1 MLLALLIPTAFAVD
15 SDGDGLSDADE
26 ALAYL
31 PPTVADSDG
40 DGTFDHLDSDMD
52 GDGVPN
58 VDECRL
64 GGISGLALV
73 NGSLEEPDLNIPYTV
88 AYPNDGDVPGWQT
101 TGGVFEFW
109 GSGMEGKWAYDGDQF
124 AELNAF
130 SASTLYQD
138 VPTVPG
144 DAYIYAY
151 SHRARFGGGDVMRF
165 NLGSPASFTTAPP
178 TYTTIRTSTT
188 GSGAW
193 GRYGGVVTITEPVSR
208 FAFESVSSSCGGG
221 CGNFLDAISF
231 TPVCDLDTDGDGD
244 PDALDT
250 DADGDG
256 VLDGVDVCPG
266 ADDTTADPDADGLC
280 GVADA
285 CPLDVW
291 NDSDSDG
298 VCGDVDACAGFND
311 ADDLDG
317 DDIPDG
323 CDSDRDGDGFDESTD
338 CNEDDPLVGGPKQF
352 YWDND
357 ADTYGGSPFFP
368 LSCTPFMPGRV
379 LNDDDCDDTTAAVNP
394 GAVEI
399 EDSADNDCDLV
410 VDEGT
415 DAYDDDSDG
424 LTEYGGDCDDTDA
437 SVTFGPSWFRD
448 RDEDGHGDAAT
459 SVTGCLAPS
468 GYVAAADDCDDRNA
482 DKHPGATESC
492 TSNVDLNCDD
502 STGYADL
509 DGDRFAACEDCDDND
524 AQINPIRV
532 DFCGDGI
539 DQNCDGNDA
548 LCPPDT
554 DETDDTNAI
563 NETDVLLDTDETDVP
578 PTCDSDET
586 VVAFAGGWSCDSSG
600 SAAVSLLAFG
610 VSALLFRRRKP

>member
-1 MLLALLIPTAFAVD
+1 MSVKTMLGWMISTAFAQDGD
-15 SDGDGLSDADE
+15 SDGLSDVDE
-26 ALAYL
+26 ILAFL
-31 PPTVADSDG
+31 PIGVADSDG
-40 DGTFDHLDSDMD
+40 DGTFDHLDADMD
-52 GDGVPN
+52 GDGVLN

-88 AYPNDGDVPGWQT
+88 SYPNDGDVPGWQT

-165 NLGSPASFTTAPP
+165 NLGPP
-178 TYTTIRTSTT
+178 SGPLTTIRTSTT

-193 GRYGGVVTITEPVSR
+193 GRYGGVVTITEPITR

-231 TPVCDLDTDGDGD
+231 TPVCDLDTDGDGT

-256 VLDGVDVCPG
+256 VLDGVDACPG
-266 ADDTTADPDADGLC
+266 ADDATADPDADGLC
-280 GVADA
+280 GVTDA
-285 CPLDVW
+285 CPLDAM
-291 NDSDSDG
+291 NDADSDG
-298 VCGDVDACAGFND
+298 MCGDVDACAGFDD

-317 DDIPDG
+317 DGQPDG
-323 CDSDRDGDGFDESTD
+323 CDSDRDGDGLDESVD
-338 CNEDDPLVGGPKQF
+338 CNEDDAAIGAAVQL
-352 YWDND
+352 YWDTD
-357 ADTYGGSPFFP
+357 GDSYGYSPFFP
-368 LSCTPFMPGRV
+368 LSCIVTMPGRV
-379 LNDDDCDDTTAAVNP
+379 LNNDDCDDADSAIFP
-394 GAVEI
+394 GAAEN
-399 EDSADNDCDLV
+399 EDGVDNDCDLS

-415 DAYDDDSDG
+415 NAFDDDGDG
-424 LTEYGGDCDDTDA
+424 LTEYDGDCDDTDA
-437 SVTFGPSWFRD
+437 TVTFGPVWYRD
-448 RDEDGHGDAAT
+448 RDEDGHGDAALSAT
-459 SVTGCLAPS
+459 TCTAPA
-468 GYVAAADDCDDRNA
+468 GYVAANDDCNDRNDA
-482 DKHPGATESC
+482 KHPGATESC
-492 TSNVDLNCDD
+492 TDAVDLNCDG

-509 DGDRFAACEDCDDND
+509 DGDRWAACEDCDDND
-524 AQINPIRV
+524 AEISPARV

-548 LCPPDT
+548 TCPPDT
-554 DETDDTNAI
+554 DAPDTGDTDTDA
-563 NETDVLLDTDETDVP
+563 NETDAPIDTDVP

>member
-1 MLLALLIPTAFAVD
+1 MLIWLLAPAFAQD
-15 SDGDGLSDADE
+15 ADGDGLSDADE
-26 ALAYL
+26 TLAYL

-40 DGTFDHLDSDMD
+40 DGTFDHLDADMD

-88 AYPNDGDVPGWQT
+88 AYPNDGDVPGWRT

-151 SHRARFGGGDVMRF
+151 SHRARFGGGDVLRF
-165 NLGSPASFTTAPP
+165 NLGPP
-178 TYTTIRTSTT
+178 GGPLTTIRTSTT

-193 GRYGGVVTITEPVSR
+193 GRYGGVVTITEPVTR

-244 PDALDT
+244 PDALDP
-250 DADGDG
+250 DSDGDG
-256 VLDGVDVCPG
+256 VLDGVDACPG
-266 ADDTTADPDADGLC
+266 ADDATADPDADGLC

-291 NDSDSDG
+291 NDSDGDG

-311 ADDLDG
+311 ADDLDS

-323 CDSDRDGDGFDESTD
+323 CDSDRDGDGADESTD
-338 CNEDDPLVGGPKQF
+338 CNENDPF
-352 YWDND
+352 I
-357 ADTYGGSPFFP
+357 
-368 LSCTPFMPGRV
+368 
-379 LNDDDCDDTTAAVNP
+379 
-394 GAVEI
+394 GAPQPW
-399 EDSADNDCDLV
+399 
-410 VDEGT
+410 
-415 DAYDDDSDG
+415 Y
-424 LTEYGGDCDDTDA
+424 
-437 SVTFGPSWFRD
+437 RD
-448 RDEDGHGDAAT
+448 RDEDGHGDPAT
-459 SVTGCLAPS
+459 LSAPGCTAPS
-468 GYVAAADDCDDRNA
+468 GYVASGDDCDDRNDA
-482 DKHPGATESC
+482 KHPGATESC
-492 TSNVDLNCDD
+492 TDTVDLNCDG

-524 AQINPIRV
+524 AEINPARV

-563 NETDVLLDTDETDVP
+563 NETDETDVWLDTDETDVP
-578 PTCDSDET
+578 PTCDSDES